1 MKSDTLHTEK
11 FLKGLTTLTGL
22 PYKKLQQYV
31 KQNNPFNIL
40 EYPHIMEP
48 NEKQLEKI
56 GLLNEFIASYN
67 LLKIYESNEKI
78 TFNSSTA
85 AGQHFYALLSGMKD
99 KERFMVAFLD
109 RGNNVIEIKTMSE
122 GSVGQT
128 AVYPREILKYAL
140 ACDCNAVIL
149 AHNHPGGSRNFSPE
163 DKALTQRIVDIF
175 HPLEIKVLDHI
186 IVGGGNYSSMA
197 ETGNMLGYCKD
208 KANYDPIALGAIPIA
223 EKRNRFQ
230 DTR

>member
-1 MKSDTLHTEK
+1 MRQDPLHTEK
-11 FLKGLTTLTGL
+11 FLKGLSTLTGL
-22 PYKKLQQYV
+22 PYKKVQQYV

-40 EYPHIMEP
+40 EHPRIMEP

-78 TFNSSTA
+78 TFNASTA
-85 AGQHFYALLSGMKD
+85 AGQYFYALLSGMKD

-109 RGNNVIEIKTMSE
+109 NGNNIIETKTMSE
-122 GSVGQT
+122 GSIGQT

-149 AHNHPGGSRNFSPE
+149 AHNHPGGSQNFSPE

-175 HPLEIKVLDHI
+175 HPLEINVLDHI
-186 IVGGGNYSSMA
+186 IVGGSSYSSMA
-197 ETGNMLGYCKD
+197 EKGSMPDRCKNA
-208 KANYDPIALGAIPIA
+208 ANYEPIALGTIPLA
-223 EKRNRFQ
+223 EKRNKFQ
-230 DTR
+230 YTR